1 MGSNESSILVVVV
14 LLLWCDGRVDCC
26 CCWYRITVVVIVV
39 VFGDRDDGMLR
50 MEGGKAGEVQKSNIP
65 VTPKMKFF
73 HHLKKA
79 LSAIS
84 LPISIGMTLK
94 IV

>member
-1 MGSNESSILVVVV
+1 MNRPSLLLLFVVVV
-14 LLLWCDGRVDCC
+14 LLWCDGRVVCC
-26 CCWYRITVVVIVV
+26 YCWYRITVV